1 MAEIEQDKQEE
12 IVPRLE
18 IDGDGS
24 SADLDEDLRA
34 IAQRVSLY
42 DGSLSMLPGGG
53 GFSVHAR
60 LPLGAA
66 VPA

>member
-1 MAEIEQDKQEE
+1 MVVTVRYQPHE
-12 IVPRLE
+12 LE
-18 IDGDGS
+18 LDIDGDGS

-42 DGSLSMLPGGG
+42 DGSLSMPPGASD
-53 GFSVHAR
+53 GFSVQAR